1 MRAVFDPNVII
12 SAALSPAG
20 APAGVLLAWQQ
31 GAFELVVSA
40 ALLAELERALSY
52 PKLRSRVDE
61 RAAAELVD
69 WLTRS
74 ATLAADSTDAP
85 VGSADPNDDYLL
97 ALAAAEQA
105 ILVSG
110 DKHLLDLAEE
120 LPILAP
126 APFLALI
133 EPAP

>member
-1 MRAVFDPNVII
+1 VRAVLDPYVII
-12 SAALSPAG
+12 SAALSREG
-20 APAGVLLAWQQ
+20 APARVLLAWQQ
-31 GAFELVVSA
+31 GIFELIVSA
-40 ALLAELERALSY
+40 ALLAELGRALSY

-61 RAAAELVD
+61 PAAAELVD
-69 WLTRS
+69 WLTRN
-74 ATLAADSTDAP
+74 ATLAKDSPDAP
-85 VGSADPNDDYLL
+85 AGSADPNDDYLL

-110 DKHLLDLAEE
+110 DKHLLALAQE

-133 EPAP
+133 ERPA